1 MSKYKPKS
9 QTRQIREKI
18 VRSTY
23 GTTKTVGDMIKQ
35 ARISLG
41 LSRAYVAYRMG
52 VAEVT
57 WHKYE
62 YDKLVVPSHILIK
75 LFMFGFDFFYPYPLR
90 FTDLETPPVVG
101 EYIPKKTNN
110 KTQPP
115 QPPRHNA
122 DA

>member
-1 MSKYKPKS
+1 MTESKS
-9 QTRQIREKI
+9 RQIREKI

-35 ARISLG
+35 ARIALG
-41 LSRAYVAYRMG
+41 LSRTYVAYRMG
-52 VAEVT
+52 VGVGT
-57 WHKYE
+57 WHAYE

-115 QPPRHNA
+115 HNA
-122 DA
+122 NA